1 MKSARKRCGRRRWD
15 HNTTRTDSTA
25 PLALKITKSGHQ
37 ARKIKRRF
45 QFTITSHYALNDRKG
60 KMVAIPSTALRNA
73 QTHNTIRSKQ
83 NQHWESE
90 NWELGNLGTWEVRS
104 QKSEEWEVWRNKKGE
119 KKWEQRG
126 DKKISWYKIWRE
138 FLTKKNPTKKIPF

>member
-15 HNTTRTDSTA
+15 HNNNTWTDSTA

-73 QTHNTIRSKQ
+73 QTQFDQNKTNTEKVRIEKMRSQ
-83 NQHWESE
+83 
-90 NWELGNLGTWEVRS
+90 LGTWQLGKWEVRRL
-104 QKSEEWEVWRNKKGE
+104 KSEKCEETRKQKRSEGREV
-119 KKWEQRG
+119 
-126 DKKISWYKIWRE
+126 I
-138 FLTKKNPTKKIPF
+138 KNQLI

>member
-1 MKSARKRCGRRRWD
+1 MRKTQMRS
-15 HNTTRTDSTA
+15 TRTDSTA

-73 QTHNTIRSKQ
+73 QTQFDQNKTNTEKVRI
-83 NQHWESE
+83 E
-90 NWELGNLGTWEVRS
+90 NWPTGNLATWEVRS
-104 QKSEEWEVWRNKKGE
+104 QKSEKCEETRKLKAE
-119 KKWEQRG
+119 KKWGQRG